1 VGSTRIWKSST
12 RLADGREIIYYD
24 ETPDS
29 GRAGFADTRH
39 LPPAATAPQPDLV
52 MDWLVHEWVL
62 MSPARQHRTLLPGD
76 DQCPLCPSAPGH
88 ATEIPAPSYD
98 VAVFE
103 NRFPALPRG
112 KGRCEVICY
121 SDEHDAS
128 FATLSERRART
139 ILHAWID
146 RTAVLSELPD
156 VWHVYCFE
164 NRGEQIGA
172 SLQHP
177 HGQVYAL
184 PFVAPHVLRIC
195 DTIEKYAQWEGGDLL
210 EDQIRAAEAAESLIV
225 ARNEHWLACVPA
237 AARWPYQVRIYA
249 LPRVPDLPSL
259 SEAQRD
265 AFGSLYLAVL
275 RALDRIFGSPLPYLA
290 DWQQCPPRHISR
302 DARATFA
309 LHLDV
314 MSPQRAAG
322 RLKYLASTEVGA
334 GVWSNDV
341 LPENAARTIREA
353 M

>member
-1 VGSTRIWKSST
+1 
-12 RLADGREIIYYD
+12 
-24 ETPDS
+24 
-29 GRAGFADTRH
+29 
-39 LPPAATAPQPDLV
+39 
-52 MDWLVHEWVL
+52 MDWLAGEWVL
-62 MSPARQHRTLLPGD
+62 ISPARQDRTLLPAGE
-76 DQCPLCPSAPGH
+76 QCPLCPSGPGR
-88 ATEIPAPSYD
+88 ATEIPAPGYD

-121 SDEHDAS
+121 ADEHEAS
-128 FATLSERRART
+128 FATLSEQRART
-139 ILHAWID
+139 VLAAWID

-164 NRGEQIGA
+164 NRGEQIGV
-172 SLQHP
+172 SLHHP

-184 PFVAPHVLRIC
+184 PFVSPRVVRLC
-195 DTIEKYAQWEGGDLL
+195 DSIDSYAQRDGGDLFA
-210 EDQIRAAEAAESLIV
+210 DQIAAAAGADDLIV

-259 SEAQRD
+259 SDAQRD
-265 AFGSLYLAVL
+265 AFGLLYLAVL
-275 RALDRIFGSPLPYLA
+275 RALDAVFGSPLPYIA
-290 DWQQCPPRHISR
+290 AWQQCPPGHVSR
-302 DARATFA
+302 DARARFA

-322 RLKYLASTEVGA
+322 RLKYLAGTESGA

-341 LPENAARTIREA
+341 LPEFAARTIREA
-353 M
+353 I